1 MEKNMDWIPQRVAL
15 LGATGFVG
23 GAVLRQIKMSQAT
36 TRCEAHLLVHD
47 TPLENVPAFTTVHKG
62 SLVNIPQDFL
72 PQAPHVV
79 LHCASKQID
88 RDGTGFDINLQG
100 IDALLRKVTAHTRA
114 IIFVSSYSVY
124 GDDAQRDVDE
134 TAPLRPQSALAR
146 SRAECEQRLAEFA
159 SSHCR
164 VIICRPRFVL
174 GAADRFV
181 LPAIAR
187 LVRAGLKVGNG
198 QQRFSVIDVNDF
210 ARILLALAQQALS
223 TPTSFAPCEAYNVG
237 YAKPVSLND
246 IYAALTDTMPV
257 KKPRWNIPVND
268 MLLRCFDRLP
278 SRGTRQLAQRLR
290 LIGYDHYG
298 NVNKL
303 HRQLGNN
310 WLQTD
315 SRDVV
320 RRIVSSSFMDNR

>member
-1 MEKNMDWIPQRVAL
+1 MEWMPPRIAL

-23 GAVLRQIKMSQAT
+23 GAVLRQIKMSQAS
-36 TRCEAHLLVHD
+36 TRCEAHLLVHE
-47 TPLENVPAFTTVHKG
+47 TPLENVPAFTTVHRG
-62 SLVNIPQDFL
+62 SLVNIPQDLL

-100 IDALLRKVTAHTRA
+100 IDSLLRAVSSHTRA

-124 GDDAQRDVDE
+124 GDDAQRDIDE

-146 SRAECEQRLAEFA
+146 SRAECEARLAEFA
-159 SSHCR
+159 RSSHCR

-181 LPAIAR
+181 LPGIAR
-187 LVRAGLKVGNG
+187 LVRAGLKIGNG
-198 QQRFSVIDVNDF
+198 QQRFSVIDVNDL
-210 ARILLALAQQALS
+210 ARVLLALAQQAMSASASL
-223 TPTSFAPCEAYNVG
+223 AACEVYNVG

-246 IYAALTDTMPV
+246 IYAALTDSMPV
-257 KKPRWNIPVND
+257 KKPRWHIPVND
-268 MLLRCFDRLP
+268 MLLRCVEFLP
-278 SRGTRQLAQRLR
+278 LHGARQLVQRLR

-310 WLQTD
+310 WLQSD

-320 RRIVSSSFMDNR
+320 RRIVASTTSFMDNR